1 MMSGRLASAIEAYDN
16 AAEFRASIPTMA
28 HYLRHLDY
36 QTTLCGKMHFV
47 GPDLLHGFEER
58 LTPEIYSSDFM
69 TLPDWSESERDD
81 YASDAYEAL
90 CEAGPAP
97 RTVQMDYDE
106 EVAFQAKRKLYDL
119 ARTDDPR
126 SFLLVVSF
134 THPHDPYICRQE
146 FWDLFP
152 DAEIDMPRVGRFAE
166 SDLDPHSR
174 RIYRHYICPGRR
186 SPTTMSEGRGGPTT
200 DRWPT
205 WIVTWGS
212 CSTWLVK
219 PVSWTT
225 PSSSSPPTMATCWV
239 NAACGSRRC
248 CSRTRCGC
256 R

>member
-1 MMSGRLASAIEAYDN
+1 MMSGRLASAIEAWDN

-28 HYLRHLDY
+28 HYLRHLGY
-36 QTTLCGKMHFV
+36 QTALCGKMHFV

-166 SDLDPHSR
+166 SDLDASQSAHLPPLQSVEAGDYR
-174 RIYRHYICPGRR
+174 RPCQKGEASLLRIAGLRGSLPGGTARR
-186 SPTTMSEGRGGPTT
+186 G
-200 DRWPT
+200 
-205 WIVTWGS
+205 
-212 CSTWLVK
+212 
-219 PVSWTT
+219 
-225 PSSSSPPTMATCWV
+225 A
-239 NAACGSRRC
+239 
-248 CSRTRCGC
+248 
-256 R
+256 